1 MSGKTF
7 AESAEELDKAL
18 ADARRELLAAIP
30 PRLLTLGR
38 RAAQVSVNLTPTW
51 PAWVRLALGTVMLFG
66 GIVVSHGPDPIL
78 GLPSA
83 LFGLWLALGALR
95 DL

>member
-7 AESAEELDKAL
+7 AEQAEELDAAL
-18 ADARRELLAAIP
+18 ADVRRELLAAIP
-30 PRLLTLGR
+30 PRVLAFSR
-38 RAAQVSVNLTPTW
+38 RAAQVSYDLTPSW
-51 PAWVRLALGTVMLFG
+51 PAWVRAAAGTFALLE
-66 GIVVSHGPDPIL
+66 GIVISHGPDPAL
-78 GLPSA
+78 GIPAA